1 MKWKKADLS
10 QYKQAKEF
18 IDTIIIPLVPF
29 HLSND
34 NDLEKSAFQSEV
46 LSVFTSEI
54 ENELMGRIMLT
65 PNYNY
70 LKSAS
75 KQVEVERLNLWIED
89 IQKQPFT
96 HVFCVTFDASWKKDE
111 QTMNGTLL
119 WLPGLHSG
127 DLHSKEMHAL
137 IRDQV
142 EQIGE
147 LIRSYW

>member
-1 MKWKKADLS
+1 MKWKKSDLN
-10 QYKQAKEF
+10 QYKQAKDY
-18 IDTIIIPLVPF
+18 IDTILIPLVPF

-34 NDLEKSAFQSEV
+34 NDIEKSAFQSEV
-46 LSVFTSEI
+46 LSVFTNEI
-54 ENELMGRIMLT
+54 ENELSGRIMLT
-65 PNYNY
+65 PNYYY
-70 LKSAS
+70 LKNHEIGL
-75 KQVEVERLNLWIED
+75 EVERLNAWVND

-96 HVFCVTFDASWKKDE
+96 HVFFVTFDTSWRKNE
-111 QTMNGTLL
+111 QAMQGSLV

-127 DLHSKEMHAL
+127 DLHSKEMHVL